1 MDDFYVHLT
10 SGDDKRDKTDKR
22 ANFVTELAS
31 PIPLPYNSTL
41 QVALCE
47 ISFPTKLETI
57 NVKNAVGGII
67 IPKFCSNNAPK
78 QVAIQDGSYTASTLV
93 TYINEKI
100 KTVLPESYDSDSCQ
114 FIFNS
119 QTNLVEVL
127 IAGTDDTPE
136 NLRVTF
142 LILWPLSYF
151 LGFATEAQKGEPL
164 FVGAS
169 TKEFPTQSHHKRHA
183 IAQVPS
189 PLKKSHTML
198 CYLDILKEQV
208 LSKLN

>member
-57 NVKNAVGGII
+57 NVKNAVGGIF
-67 IPKFCSNNAPK
+67 IPKFSGGGSSPK
-78 QVAIQDGSYTASTLV
+78 QVAIQDGSYTVSTLV

-127 IAGTDDTPE
+127 IAGTNDTPE
-136 NLRVTF
+136 NL
-142 LILWPLSYF
+142 
-151 LGFATEAQKGEPL
+151 
-164 FVGAS
+164 
-169 TKEFPTQSHHKRHA
+169 
-183 IAQVPS
+183 
-189 PLKKSHTML
+189 
-198 CYLDILKEQV
+198 
-208 LSKLN
+208 